1 MTDSVFLIAR
11 YQTWIYSLLGLIV
24 LFYLSQLWQAHRI
37 LGQTP
42 FGLEK
47 EAALSRRN
55 TAGIMLVVLAI
66 LIFSVWFVRDYVV
79 PTLAAH
85 PTPDPA
91 FQPTP
96 FLSPTPI
103 FGETGPLVVDSSGCD
118 NPNATLIDPQP
129 DTRISGSYEVR
140 GTANIANFA
149 FYKFEI
155 SGSPTNGMWVPLYV
169 GNKPVVGGPLG
180 IFDASTHAAGR
191 YAFRL
196 VVMDNTGQSPP
207 PCVVPVTLVAI
218 GGPAMAE
225 GTSAP

>member
-1 MTDSVFLIAR
+1 MTDAVFLIAR

-24 LFYLSQLWQAHRI
+24 LFYLSRLWQAHRI

-47 EAALSRRN
+47 EAALNRRN
-55 TAGIMLVVLAI
+55 TAGIMLGVLAF
-66 LIFSVWFVRDYVV
+66 LMFSVWFVRDYVV
-79 PTLAAH
+79 PTLAAL

-96 FLSPTPI
+96 FPSPTPI
-103 FGETGPLVVDSSGCD
+103 SAETGPLVVDSSGCD
-118 NPNATLIDPQP
+118 NPHATLSDPRP
-129 DTRISGSYEVR
+129 ETRISGSYEVR

-155 SGSPTNGMWVPLYV
+155 SGRSTNGVWVPLYV

-180 IFDASTHAAGR
+180 IFDASAHPAGR

-196 VVMDNTGQSPP
+196 VVMDNAGQSPP

-225 GTSAP
+225 DTPAP